1 MDRPARPVFCGCRR
15 AAASLRRSFRLV
27 AQAVARLPAFGARPA
42 AEPAAAVNRRSL
54 EIPPRLGA
62 AVDSM
67 SSPRKDFSMPHRLAV
82 PLSIL
87 LGVMPERAW

>member
-1 MDRPARPVFCGCRR
+1 
-15 AAASLRRSFRLV
+15 
-27 AQAVARLPAFGARPA
+27 
-42 AEPAAAVNRRSL
+42 
-54 EIPPRLGA
+54 
-62 AVDSM
+62 M